1 LVFTDCF
8 VRATLISGLPFSFHF
23 DIYSDPISASSLVPA
38 TTAFGSDQNESS
50 SFGLVEFT

>member
-23 DIYSDPISASSLVPA
+23 DIYSDPISASSSVPA